1 MALRGLDHWDTMT
14 PLKRSFV
21 LCLFLIFIV
30 APITIIIIDAI
41 RPGPTVGYA
50 NPIDPWTIVHFG
62 CGVIFG
68 ACLLAIGVK
77 VTTTLP
83 LVTLTGIMFEP
94 IEHLAQSMK
103 RLATDGGY
111 EGWLNIWV
119 DQWAVFFGAML
130 ACLLIVFIRPDVFF
144 DVDE

>member
-1 MALRGLDHWDTMT
+1 MALKGLDHQDHMT
-14 PLKRSFV
+14 PLKRSFM
-21 LCLFLIFIV
+21 LCLFLMFIV
-30 APITIIIIDAI
+30 GPVTIIIIDAI
-41 RPGPTVGYA
+41 RPGPTSGYA
-50 NPIDPWTIVHFG
+50 HPIDSWSVVHFMW
-62 CGVIFG
+62 GVILAG
-68 ACLLAIGVK
+68 VLLALGVR
-77 VTTTLP
+77 VSVTLP

-130 ACLLIVFIRPDVFF
+130 ACVLIIFIRPDLFI